1 MTQSIQHRDT
11 KSEDRNDCVNRCF
24 SQQDLVTSCTRQER
38 QACHVL
44 RVHPFIDSSPLDSF
58 VDRLGNV
65 KVVRVN
71 KVHQH
76 LHILHLKFRTIS
88 AKLLTTAGHSKPFL
102 TLYSCASVLCCLKS
116 CMENTRG
123 KGHLTV
129 SLILSEHSRL
139 GIKWLATF
147 GIFLQ
152 VELLRQGVRGWGGI
166 YPMTEICQLPL
177 KSLTLDL
184 DLAKIS
190 VFSSMDLI

>member
-11 KSEDRNDCVNRCF
+11 KNEDRNDCVNRCF
-24 SQQDLVTSCTRQER
+24 SQQDLVTSCTRQKR

-58 VDRLGNV
+58 VDGLGNV

-123 KGHLTV
+123 KGRLTV

-139 GIKWLATF
+139 GIKWLTTL

-152 VELLRQGVRGWGGI
+152 GALLRQGVGGGAWSI
-166 YPMTEICQLPL
+166 PWQ
-177 KSLTLDL
+177 KSVSYHS
-184 DLAKIS
+184 K
-190 VFSSMDLI
+190 VWP

>member
-11 KSEDRNDCVNRCF
+11 KSEGRNHCVNRCF

-71 KVHQH
+71 RVHQH
-76 LHILHLKFRTIS
+76 LHILYLNFRTIS

-129 SLILSEHSRL
+129 LQGELESGVGRDLFHDRNLSVTTQKSD
-139 GIKWLATF
+139 
-147 GIFLQ
+147 
-152 VELLRQGVRGWGGI
+152 LRSW
-166 YPMTEICQLPL
+166 PC
-177 KSLTLDL
+177 KDL
-184 DLAKIS
+184 S
-190 VFSSMDLI
+190 FHQ